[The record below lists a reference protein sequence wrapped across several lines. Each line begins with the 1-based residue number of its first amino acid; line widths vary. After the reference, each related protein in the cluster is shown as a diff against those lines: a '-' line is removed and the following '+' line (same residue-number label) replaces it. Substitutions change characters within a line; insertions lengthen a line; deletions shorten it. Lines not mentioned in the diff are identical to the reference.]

1 MNVLK
6 FKKGDIVAKKQDKVT
21 EWYLIQEGT
30 VVRSYQLSEV
40 AMGSNAIVGILESG
54 WFACDYVAAEDT
66 TVIVIPCKN
75 AADLQN
81 ILSNH
86 DKFRPIFL
94 RTALEQ
100 RHQMLGLYAK
110 LYQKAG
116 LLHNAAENI
125 YNDYCNLCEEYLIT
139 PQTFEK
145 IEQFEAISLTHKA
158 ENWEIANSSALL
170 RNNLRAYMQLM
181 ISDNDLCVGSI
192 MEASAQ
198 MRRVSQGIV
207 EITNYLRYNRD
218 ILWSDS
224 ENDICH
230 LYMNLATELSKRS
243 KDIKPCQD
251 KLLSILGLMKSLDIF
266 DSLQLKECETACHSG
281 SFNTASEERI
291 NIAKEDC
298 VARILTYAG
307 YEKTEIRAFKE
318 LLNAYKA
325 LPDMASTDND
335 ARRLRKEITKVF
347 YDAYEKCMVKLMLS
361 GDKPTHLLLMFFN
374 FGFMDVEL
382 LGEDNT
388 IALYNLMDSL
398 ELFSSNHVYT
408 MYRWLSSVYAGA
420 NEPSKNEFD
429 QDYPAYLN
437 ERLKHAEITEAERD
451 VLKSN
456 QVEKLKYEIRSMF
469 KSAHRITYGRISTF
483 CPIIAADDVINTF
496 EKMAITVERLENA
509 VNKIRQIDYSVLYR
523 EVIFSDPAHG
533 INQEV
538 IMKEVMPN
546 FILTPCIGIRAQM
559 WQETAGPRNDTSA
572 RLLFPVFLTSDL
584 DEQLA
589 ETFARFRWELC
600 RKIQGVYWNDFRE
613 RSLTSEYYDYIQFY
627 KKNRD
632 LSPDAK
638 EKIKNALARS
648 RNNFREVFV
657 KDYVNWLKY
666 ESQGSFRLNKVARNI
681 LITYCPFSVDI
692 RTELITNPLYQVPF
706 TKLEIENQKKANR
719 FKALMAKY
727 EEAGGVVTQDL
738 KQNLKFYEL

>member
-1 MNVLK
+1 MNH
-6 FKKGDIVAKKQDKVT
+6 
-21 EWYLIQEGT
+21 
-30 VVRSYQLSEV
+30 R
-40 AMGSNAIVGILESG
+40 
-54 WFACDYVAAEDT
+54 
-66 TVIVIPCKN
+66 
-75 AADLQN
+75 
-81 ILSNH
+81 
-86 DKFRPIFL
+86 
-94 RTALEQ
+94 
-100 RHQMLGLYAK
+100 
-110 LYQKAG
+110 
-116 LLHNAAENI
+116 
-125 YNDYCNLCEEYLIT
+125 
-139 PQTFEK
+139 
-145 IEQFEAISLTHKA
+145 
-158 ENWEIANSSALL
+158 
-170 RNNLRAYMQLM
+170 
-181 ISDNDLCVGSI
+181 
-192 MEASAQ
+192 
-198 MRRVSQGIV
+198 
-207 EITNYLRYNRD
+207 
-218 ILWSDS
+218 
-224 ENDICH
+224 
-230 LYMNLATELSKRS
+230 
-243 KDIKPCQD
+243 
-251 KLLSILGLMKSLDIF
+251 
-266 DSLQLKECETACHSG
+266 
-281 SFNTASEERI
+281 
-291 NIAKEDC
+291 
-298 VARILTYAG
+298 
-307 YEKTEIRAFKE
+307 
-318 LLNAYKA
+318 
-325 LPDMASTDND
+325 
-335 ARRLRKEITKVF
+335 
-347 YDAYEKCMVKLMLS
+347 
-361 GDKPTHLLLMFFN
+361 
-374 FGFMDVEL
+374 
-382 LGEDNT
+382 
-388 IALYNLMDSL
+388 
-398 ELFSSNHVYT
+398 
-408 MYRWLSSVYAGA
+408 
-420 NEPSKNEFD
+420 KNEFD

-451 VLKSN
+451 ALKSN
-456 QVEKLKYEIRSMF
+456 QVEKLKYEIRNMF

-559 WQETAGPRNDTSA
+559 WQETAGPRSDTSA

-627 KKNRD
+627 RKNRD

-727 EEAGGVVTQDL
+727 EDAGGVVTQDL